1 MLASDILV
9 SLKRTLVPI
18 VVGAVAASVIGRWVD
33 LAMLEQVVGSII
45 SICYYTALRVLEA
58 KVPAAG
64 LLLGSRMQPVY
75 LPEK

>member
-18 VVGAVAASVIGRWVD
+18 VVGAIAATVIGQWVD
-33 LAMLEQVVGSII
+33 LAMLEEIIGSIV
-45 SICYYTALRVLEA
+45 SICYYTALRFLEA
-58 KVPAAG
+58 KIPAVG
-64 LLLGSRMQPVY
+64 FLLGARQQPVY